1 MATYVATN
9 VQNFPDPNPDF
20 NTRLLVRATLSSS
33 VVDGGA
39 MISAWSGVA
48 ATFAE
53 AVDTSRSAS
62 GSDTTTTV
70 AGPGA
75 IPVRAGGL
83 AYAVTM
89 SNGVVGLAGPA
100 GFTNVTT
107 MGDASM
113 KADGEYA
120 AQATAGSVDPRWT
133 WFFNSPGSPRTW
145 LATVLALN
153 QAGQVQPQAA
163 ATQLAFTV
171 QPSNATAGST
181 ISPPVQVAAR
191 DGAGN
196 TDATFSGTITV
207 ALGTN
212 PSGGTLSGTRSVAA
226 VNGVASFSNLSIDRA
241 GSGYT
246 LTATATGLTGATS
259 ASFTI
264 TAPPPPPPPP
274 AGGIV
279 WDTMSSALGQHNNF
293 FIKGF
298 NPRSP
303 RPGDAIVVTVFW
315 VGSGA
320 NIVDSVT
327 DHLARPDFPPVGNRY
342 HLVEYVSSDNISMA
356 TYVATNV
363 QGYPY
368 PTAPNVD
375 VLAVR
380 ANLSRVAFGGIM
392 MAAWSGVAG
401 DFAQAVDTSMSR
413 SGFGAASAEALVG
426 PGAMPVNAGA
436 LAYAVTASRAQA
448 SRFPPQGFG
457 NLLTMGVAPPDSFS
471 MQTEA
476 DSAVQASGG
485 SVNPQWRWFFQND
498 PTCTTTTPCTWLASV
513 LALNPGAAPP
523 PPPPPP
529 PPPTVDAAQ
538 SGVVASPT
546 TITAGSGTSTITV
559 TARDASGNPVSGV
572 NVVLS
577 ATGSGNTLTQPAGPT
592 NASGV
597 ATGML
602 SSTVAGTKTV
612 SATAGGVAITQT
624 AAVTVTAGGVSAS
637 QSTVTASPTS
647 ITAGSGTSTITVTAR
662 DANGNPVSGATVTL
676 SA

>member
-1 MATYVATN
+1 M
-9 VQNFPDPNPDF
+9 
-20 NTRLLVRATLSSS
+20 SS
-33 VVDGGA
+33 
-39 MISAWSGVA
+39 
-48 ATFAE
+48 
-53 AVDTSRSAS
+53 
-62 GSDTTTTV
+62 
-70 AGPGA
+70 
-75 IPVRAGGL
+75 
-83 AYAVTM
+83 
-89 SNGVVGLAGPA
+89 GVVGLAGPA

-107 MGDASM
+107 MGDASL

-133 WFFNSPGSPRTW
+133 WFFHSPGLPPTW

-226 VNGVASFSNLSIDRA
+226 VNGVASFSNRSIDRA

-436 LAYAVTASRAQA
+436 LGYAVPA
-448 SRFPPQGFG
+448 
-457 NLLTMGVAPPDSFS
+457 
-471 MQTEA
+471 
-476 DSAVQASGG
+476 
-485 SVNPQWRWFFQND
+485 
-498 PTCTTTTPCTWLASV
+498 
-513 LALNPGAAPP
+513 
-523 PPPPPP
+523 
-529 PPPTVDAAQ
+529 
-538 SGVVASPT
+538 
-546 TITAGSGTSTITV
+546 
-559 TARDASGNPVSGV
+559 TARDAGGTPVSGV

-597 ATGML
+597 ATGTL

-676 SA
+676 SATGSGNTLTQPAGPTNASGVATGTLSSTVPETKTISATAGGVAVTQTAAVTVTAGGVSASQSTVTASPTSITAGSGTSKITVTARDASGNPLSGVTVTLRATGPGNTLTQPAGPTNASGVATGTLSSTAAGSKTGTATAGGVTETQTASITVTAGPGSGTTSNV